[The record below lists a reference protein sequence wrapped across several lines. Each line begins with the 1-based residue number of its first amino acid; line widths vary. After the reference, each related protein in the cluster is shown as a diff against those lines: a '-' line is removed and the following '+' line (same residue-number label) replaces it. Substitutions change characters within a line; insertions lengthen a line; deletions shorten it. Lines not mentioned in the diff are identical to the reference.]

1 MGYGRAATLALAAI
15 ASMTIASMSWGRFEI
30 VWEYAG
36 ARWHGPFRV
45 DDRLAQFGAR
55 ANARLA
61 PRFAAAEV
69 TFPPQEIALLAFKDA
84 RILQV
89 YARSGGQGWRFVH
102 SYAVQG
108 ASGFLGPKL
117 REGDEQ
123 VPEGIYRVT
132 LLNPNS
138 RFHVSLRLDYP
149 NAFDRRMA
157 REDHR
162 SNLGGDIM
170 IHGKSV
176 SAGCLA
182 MGDEA
187 AEDLFLL
194 AAQVLPAQMRV
205 LISPTDFRES
215 AWLMPVSGS
224 PVWTGD
230 LYRQIEAELRQFPRH
245 SLETLPLTAE
255 AQRR

>member
-15 ASMTIASMSWGRFEI
+15 AGMTIATLSWGRFEI
-30 VWEYAG
+30 VWDYAG
-36 ARWHGPFRV
+36 MRWHGPFKV
-45 DDRLAQFGAR
+45 EDRLAQFGAR

-61 PRFAAAEV
+61 PHFAAAKV
-69 TFPPQEIALLAFKDA
+69 AFPPEEIALLAFKDA
-84 RILQV
+84 RVLEL
-89 YARSGGQGWRFVH
+89 YAQSGGQGWRFVR
-102 SYAVQG
+102 SYAVLG

-123 VPEGIYRVT
+123 VSEGIYRVT

-162 SNLGGDIM
+162 THLGGDIM
-170 IHGKSV
+170 IHGKNV
-176 SAGCLA
+176 SLGCLA

-187 AEDLFLL
+187 AEELFAL
-194 AAQVLPAQMRV
+194 AAQVLPAHLQV
-205 LISPTDFRES
+205 LISPTDFRQA

-224 PVWTGD
+224 PVWTSD
-230 LYRQIEAELRQFPRH
+230 LYRQIEAELRQFPPH